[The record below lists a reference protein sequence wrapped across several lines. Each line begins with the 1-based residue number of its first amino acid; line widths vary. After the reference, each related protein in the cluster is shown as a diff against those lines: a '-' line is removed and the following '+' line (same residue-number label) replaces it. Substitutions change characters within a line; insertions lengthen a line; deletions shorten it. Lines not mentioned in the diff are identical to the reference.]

1 MRSWRWKLLC
11 PTFAALGVAAAQYAC
26 SETGPDA
33 DPRTNG
39 CLTEGCLE
47 AGTSG
52 EGGTPPTDGGPGDGA
67 PIVYP
72 DPLEGTSKTSARV
85 VGNRAF
91 VEGPVWIGGRLL
103 FSDIPANVILELSG
117 STTTNYRTNSGGTNG
132 LAVDSEGRL
141 LACEGGRR
149 RIVRGPATAGAAANL
164 LYDKFNGKS
173 FNSPNDVVVRKDNN
187 IYFTDPN
194 YGGAAPDPDNQLPYQ
209 GAYRIDKLGSLTRL
223 DGTFNKANGIALA
236 PDGNTLYVVD
246 NGAGKL
252 LAAPVDADG
261 KPGAFAPI
269 ADVPGGDGM
278 AVDDAGNLY
287 VADDDGVDVLD
298 KTGAKKI
305 GTVTVA
311 GKASNCTFGGPD
323 RKTLF
328 ITANSAAIPGVDG
341 GPATNNPATGLYSI
355 ELKVPG
361 LP

>member
-1 MRSWRWKLLC
+1 MRSWRWKLLV
-11 PTFAALGVAAAQYAC
+11 PSVAGLAVAAAQYAC

-33 DPRTNG
+33 DPRQNG

-47 AGTSG
+47 AGTAG
-52 EGGTPPTDGGPGDGA
+52 EASTSNDGGPTNDGA

-72 DPLEGTSKTSARV
+72 DPLEGTTKNATRV
-85 VGNRAF
+85 IGNRGF

-103 FSDIPANVILELSG
+103 FTDIPANVILELSG
-117 STTTNYRTNSGGTNG
+117 TSTTNFRTNSGGTNG
-132 LAVDSEGRL
+132 LAVDPAGRL
-141 LACEGGRR
+141 LACEGNRHR
-149 RIVRGPATAGAAANL
+149 VTRSNAAAGATPNP
-164 LYDKFNGKS
+164 LYDTFNGKKL
-173 FNSPNDVVVRKDNN
+173 NSPNDIVVRADQN

-194 YGGAAPDPDNQLPYQ
+194 YGAANPDPDNQMPYQ
-209 GAYRIDKLGSLTRL
+209 GAYRIDKIGALSRI
-223 DGTFNKANGIALA
+223 DGTFNKANGIGLS
-236 PDGNTLYVVD
+236 PDGNTLYIVD

-252 LAAPVDADG
+252 LSAPLDADG
-261 KPGAFAPI
+261 KPGAFTEI

-278 AVDDAGNLY
+278 AVDDAGNVY
-287 VADDDGVDVLD
+287 VADDDGIDVFD

-305 GTVTVA
+305 GTITVA
-311 GKASNCTFGGPD
+311 GKPSNCTFGGAD

-328 ITANSAAIPGVDG
+328 ITSNSNAIPGVDG